1 MLLEG
6 IHYERQTLREGS
18 RTLLLDMGQPVRALS
33 GVRPDGV
40 TVLFAVPDS
49 LRVSPDLRNVTLFGS
64 STHTMYV
71 KLG

>member
-6 IHYERQTLREGS
+6 IHYKRQTLREGS
-18 RTLLLDMGQPVRALS
+18 RILLLDTGQSVRALS

-40 TVLFAVPDS
+40 SVLFAVPDS